1 MNIGDTVEF
10 SGEWCKNTGQLTG
23 DIPFMQGPIV
33 DLQPLSG
40 EKEVATVDFNWLNAH
55 GPDAH
60 ISPPQ
65 RMKALTS
72 NLHLVKKGT
81 GTPPAPPTPPTPPSK
96 VSKLKTLAA
105 SEGYEGTLEFLEA
118 FAMDCVVP
126 GICTNEGCDYTT
138 SNEPDCGEG
147 WCEMCHT
154 STVRS
159 GLLLAGII

>member
-1 MNIGDTVEF
+1 MQIGDTVEF
-10 SGEWCKNTGQLTG
+10 TSEWCKNTGQLTG

-40 EKEVATVDFNWLNAH
+40 EKKVATVDFNWLNAH
-55 GPDAH
+55 GANAH
-60 ISPPQ
+60 INPPQ

-81 GTPPAPPTPPTPPSK
+81 GPPTAPPAPPSK

-105 SEGYEGTLEFLEA
+105 SEGFEGTLEFLEE
-118 FAMDCVVP
+118 FAMDCIVP
-126 GICTNEGCDYTT
+126 GICMNEGCEYTGT
-138 SNEPDCGEG
+138 NEPDCGEG
-147 WCEMCHT
+147 WCEMCNT
-154 STVRS
+154 NTVRS